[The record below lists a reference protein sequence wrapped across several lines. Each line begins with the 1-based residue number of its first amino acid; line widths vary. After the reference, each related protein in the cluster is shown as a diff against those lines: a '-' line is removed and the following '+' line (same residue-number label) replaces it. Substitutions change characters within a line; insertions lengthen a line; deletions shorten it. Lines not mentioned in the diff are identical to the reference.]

1 MPDDKNYLGVTMDE
15 KKGNFP
21 STVTLENFS
30 STATLNEPVRI
41 PISKLNYPEKQYNQY
56 EHRKL
61 EHPNTFTGA
70 FIHVV
75 KSSLGTGILA
85 MPRAFKAAG
94 LAVGFFG
101 TLFVGMVCTHTV
113 NMLVSASQKMCV
125 KTKTPSLGYAET
137 AEAVFQNG
145 PKGFRR
151 WAGFARNF
159 SELALAL
166 TYAAGIAVYVVF
178 ISESMQKLLSVYYP
192 SLGSDEWSLY
202 FKLIILGPLVLCCQV
217 RELKHLVPFSFVAN
231 ITMSLAFAITLYYT
245 FSKIQHVEV
254 AERKMWTDWSGI
266 PSFFSTA
273 IFAMEGIGT
282 IMPVENSMVTDRFL
296 GCPGVLNLGMLVVVT
311 FFATM
316 GSFGYYAF
324 GDETAATITQNLPS
338 NEILA
343 QVVQAA
349 ISSAVFFTFMLQ
361 FYVPTDIV
369 WRKIEPLV
377 SRERRDLAQVLT
389 RTGLVVFI
397 VAIGA
402 AAGHHLDALIDL
414 AGSIFLS
421 TLGFLIPAVLD
432 IVINWEDWGRW
443 NYILVKDLLIS
454 AFSLFGLVSGT
465 YFAILEFS

>member
-1 MPDDKNYLGVTMDE
+1 MTDNYLGVTMDQ
-15 KKGNFP
+15 KRDNFP
-21 STVTLENFS
+21 STFTVDNFS
-30 STATLNEPVRI
+30 STATLSEPVKV
-41 PISKLNYPEKQYNQY
+41 PIDRLNYPDKEYNQY
-56 EHRKL
+56 ENREL
-61 EHPNTFTGA
+61 EHPNTFSGA

-85 MPRAFKAAG
+85 MPRAFKTAG

-101 TLFVGMVCTHTV
+101 TIIVGLICTHTV
-113 NMLVSASQKMCV
+113 HILVTASQKMCI

-145 PKGFRR
+145 PKKFRP

-159 SELALAL
+159 SEIALAL

-178 ISESMQKLLSVYYP
+178 ISESMQKLLSEYFSSV
-192 SLGSDEWSLY
+192 SGDEWSLY
-202 FKLIILGPLVLCCQV
+202 FKLIILGPLILFCQV

-231 ITMSLAFAITLYYT
+231 ITMSVAFAITLYYT
-245 FSKIQHVEV
+245 FSKIPDVDIS
-254 AERKMWTDWSGI
+254 ERQMYTDWSGI

-282 IMPVENSMVTDRFL
+282 IMPVENSMVTPQFL
-296 GCPGVLNLGMLVVVT
+296 GCPGVLNMGMLIVVS

-324 GDETAATITQNLPS
+324 GGDTKATITQNLPS
-338 NEILA
+338 DEILA
-343 QVVQAA
+343 QVVQAS
-349 ISSAVFFTFMLQ
+349 ISLAVFLTFMLQ

-369 WRKIEPLV
+369 WRKIKPHV
-377 SRERRDLAQVLT
+377 SKERQNLAQILT
-389 RTGLVVFI
+389 RAALVAFI
-397 VAIGA
+397 VAIAA

-421 TLGFLIPAVLD
+421 TLGFLIPAILD
-432 IVINWEDWGRW
+432 IIINWHEWGRF
-443 NYILVKDLLIS
+443 NYILVKNVLIII
-454 AFSLFGLVSGT
+454 FSLFGLVSGS
-465 YFAILEFS
+465 YYAMLEFTK